1 MYKRKQKKRDYGET
15 IVDEEPKTLLE
26 RQEGIKKDT

>member
-1 MYKRKQKKRDYGET
+1 MYNKRRERKREYGET

-26 RQEGIKKDT
+26 RQRRH